1 MAAAWVS
8 QYSPEHTQ
16 QFAINLL
23 SEEDFFNFDM
33 FREDLSQDLNFL
45 FSESPEIPAASNE
58 AADTMAIASQLP
70 ANPFEFNTEPSAVLK
85 LTKLPSSNLGKC
97 FRRLLVRASTT
108 LTVFTIDMNEPTVLG
123 LYTQLF
129 MSQQDSTKKE
139 FVFCSPDHFIQ
150 GPLHS
155 LARKLGL
162 EYEHSLRPSQVRISK
177 PPHASYSELGRLGY
191 IKSQGTFYS
200 SSASERT
207 GMQVAQSK
215 SPVTG
220 SFEATKLRPNENA
233 FLGVA
238 SVGLLEKA
246 TMDLERDSRQNPYI
260 QKRIYRT

>member
-129 MSQQDSTKKE
+129 MSQQDSTKKSLS
-139 FVFCSPDHFIQ
+139 FAVLIISYKAHFI
-150 GPLHS
+150 PLRGSWAWSMNIPSVLLKYGFLNHLTLLTQN
-155 LARKLGL
+155 LAD
-162 EYEHSLRPSQVRISK
+162 
-177 PPHASYSELGRLGY
+177 
-191 IKSQGTFYS
+191 
-200 SSASERT
+200 SA
-207 GMQVAQSK
+207 
-215 SPVTG
+215 
-220 SFEATKLRPNENA
+220 
-233 FLGVA
+233 
-238 SVGLLEKA
+238 
-246 TMDLERDSRQNPYI
+246 I
-260 QKRIYRT
+260 